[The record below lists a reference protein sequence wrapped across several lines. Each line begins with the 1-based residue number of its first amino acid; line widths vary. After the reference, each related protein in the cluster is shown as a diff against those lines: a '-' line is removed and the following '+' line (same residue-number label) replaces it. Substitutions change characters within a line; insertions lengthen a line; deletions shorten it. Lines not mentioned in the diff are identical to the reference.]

1 MLIDDIYLILII
13 LPYIKMLIPLRWQTS
28 SIVNMETNSNIFE
41 VEVKK
46 IQFRDTK
53 KMMNS
58 DSTQRET
65 VCYRNTSHA
74 VP

>member
-1 MLIDDIYLILII
+1 
-13 LPYIKMLIPLRWQTS
+13 
-28 SIVNMETNSNIFE
+28 METISNIFE

-53 KMMNS
+53 KTMNS
-58 DSTQRET
+58 DSIQREI

>member
-1 MLIDDIYLILII
+1 MLIS
-13 LPYIKMLIPLRWQTS
+13 LRWQTS
-28 SIVNMETNSNIFE
+28 SIVLVNMETNSNIFE

-58 DSTQRET
+58 DSIQREI

>member
-1 MLIDDIYLILII
+1 MLIS
-13 LPYIKMLIPLRWQTS
+13 LRWLTS
-28 SIVNMETNSNIFE
+28 SIVLVNMETNSNIFE

-58 DSTQRET
+58 DSTQREI